1 MHSWDKY
8 HLVMVYDTVYM
19 LLGLVRWNILEDFC
33 CFIHRELG
41 LPFSCDSFVWFWC
54 QGIVG
59 LMERELGKSFIF
71 ASCFRLAQN
80 TFSSSNNTRICFC
93 AHKSLFFSFLI
104 PHQEE
109 ERLRLSPDRREGSAL
124 GNSLFGAG
132 RPSLPCSASTL
143 APQPAVPH
151 FPLLSCVRA
160 VGGSV
165 TVACEDGLCGHAAGV
180 ATSSSSGSGRSA
192 HRRPLQ
198 LRLAWAEMAFL

>member
-1 MHSWDKY
+1 
-8 HLVMVYDTVYM
+8 
-19 LLGLVRWNILEDFC
+19 
-33 CFIHRELG
+33 
-41 LPFSCDSFVWFWC
+41 
-54 QGIVG
+54 
-59 LMERELGKSFIF
+59 MERELGKSFIF